1 MTAVKILGKEYRL
14 KGDADPEHMQ
24 RVADYVDQLLH
35 EIGRTQPDT
44 LDAAILAVLNV
55 ASEFLRIRDSGCV
68 VEGERIQALIDLADS
83 V

>member
-14 KGDADPEHMQ
+14 KGDPDPEHMQ
-24 RVADYVDQLLH
+24 HVADYVDQLLH
-35 EIGRTQPDT
+35 EIGRTHPDT
-44 LDAAILAVLNV
+44 LDAAILAVINI

-68 VEGERIQALIDLADS
+68 VEGERIRALIDLVDS